1 MVQVA
6 KVAAGLNF
14 PAMAVDARALV
25 RTMKM
30 VEGCIVVVD
39 GGCKGLKF
47 ES

>member
-14 PAMAVDARALV
+14 PAVAVDTRALV

-30 VEGCIVVVD
+30 VEGCIVVVNRV
-39 GGCKGLKF
+39 
-47 ES
+47 ERVEV